1 MLPGARG
8 RAADLP
14 HGFGETMS
22 AVDLGQY
29 REVFRHRAFGVF
41 WGGFSVSLVGDAMTR
56 VALTWFVYQ
65 TTGSSAAVGLL
76 IFFYTAPVIVGGL
89 IAGWLL
95 DRFDRRSV
103 MIIDSVIKAAV
114 VGAVPVFH
122 GMGAFE
128 LWHVYVVAGIY
139 GFLMLVPLA
148 GTPAMLPSLVP
159 PRSLSTGNALETLSY
174 TLSGVIGPP
183 LAGLL
188 IAWIDAPSVLVI
200 DAINYVVFALL
211 LSRVTLCSDEEPAP
225 EDTAP
230 RQGLGGAFRLLRHN
244 PILLSTTLMFMA
256 ANLGLGAIFVWL
268 PIFADRILGGGPE
281 LYGTLLGFIA
291 AGEVVS
297 AMAVGAITLPLALG
311 ALIVTTQALAG
322 LSVLLLLGKTTM
334 LAGSGLVAFGLFS
347 APMTIW
353 AQTLRMKIIPA
364 AQRGRTFAL
373 LRMMIQSTNLLGG
386 IVAGFVLPVIGMTAM
401 IAVSA
406 LVITVPALLG
416 GRVRALREAR

>member
-1 MLPGARG
+1 MLPRARR
-8 RAADLP
+8 RAADLSE
-14 HGFGETMS
+14 GYGETMS

-41 WGGFSVSLVGDAMTR
+41 WGGFSVSLIGDAMTR
-56 VALTWFVYQ
+56 VALTWFVYE
-65 TTGSSAAVGLL
+65 TTGSSVAVGLL
-76 IFFYTAPVIVGGL
+76 TFFYTAPVIVGGL

-95 DRFDRRSV
+95 DRFDRRAV
-103 MIIDSVIKAAV
+103 MIVDSVIKAMA
-114 VGAVPVFH
+114 VGAVPVLH
-122 GMGAFE
+122 GMGVLE

-139 GFLMLVPLA
+139 GFLMMVPLA

-159 PRSLSTGNALETLSY
+159 PRSLSTANALETMSY
-174 TLSGVIGPP
+174 TLSGVVGPP
-183 LAGLL
+183 MAGLL

-200 DAINYVVFALL
+200 DAVSYLVFALL
-211 LSRVTLCSDEEPAP
+211 LCRVTLRRDEEPAP
-225 EDTAP
+225 EDNAP

-256 ANLGLGAIFVWL
+256 ANLGLGALFVWL
-268 PIFADRILGGGPE
+268 PIFADRVLGGGPE

-297 AMAVGAITLPLALG
+297 ALAVGAITLPFALG

-322 LSVLLLLGKTTM
+322 LSVLLLLGKSTV
-334 LAGSGLVAFGLFS
+334 LAGLGLVAFGLFS

-353 AQTLRMKIIPA
+353 AQTLRIKIIPA

-373 LRMMIQSTNLLGG
+373 LRMMMQSTNPLGG
-386 IVAGFVLPVIGMTAM
+386 IAAGFALPAIGMTAI
-401 IAVSA
+401 IAASA

-416 GRVRALREAR
+416 GRVNALWEAR

>member
-1 MLPGARG
+1 M
-8 RAADLP
+8 
-14 HGFGETMS
+14 
-22 AVDLGQY
+22 
-29 REVFRHRAFGVF
+29 
-41 WGGFSVSLVGDAMTR
+41 
-56 VALTWFVYQ
+56 
-65 TTGSSAAVGLL
+65 
-76 IFFYTAPVIVGGL
+76 
-89 IAGWLL
+89 
-95 DRFDRRSV
+95 
-103 MIIDSVIKAAV
+103 
-114 VGAVPVFH
+114 
-122 GMGAFE
+122 
-128 LWHVYVVAGIY
+128 
-139 GFLMLVPLA
+139 
-148 GTPAMLPSLVP
+148 
-159 PRSLSTGNALETLSY
+159 
-174 TLSGVIGPP
+174 
-183 LAGLL
+183 
-188 IAWIDAPSVLVI
+188 
-200 DAINYVVFALL
+200 
-211 LSRVTLCSDEEPAP
+211 
-225 EDTAP
+225 
-230 RQGLGGAFRLLRHN
+230 LRHN